1 MRAIFFINISE
12 YHLKSC
18 LPVVC
23 HQKIRKFEKRLM
35 FTYVFGAGEGN

>member
-1 MRAIFFINISE
+1 MGASKQIFIKFYLN
-12 YHLKSC
+12 SC

-35 FTYVFGAGEGN
+35 ITCCFGAGEGN